1 MRPACRL
8 RHAFLLLI
16 CIPAVL
22 LQGCSRK
29 AVNGIS
35 LGEWIRELDE
45 RAGISEYRETAPYFM
60 NVPID
65 SPYYD
70 SVQAAVEWQVLEP
83 SSGFDPAA
91 LLTREWAAST
101 LINLSGREMKSDSN
115 LKIKDRS
122 ASAFPKQI
130 EAAVTT
136 GFMSVDEKNRF
147 RPKEVMDKEEA
158 LILLDQMVDYINHR
172 TFEDS
177 AEENTITFNE
187 AFEQVEAE
195 PILFD
200 EENQTAVFPA
210 SSGLKENSIALW
222 EDENGEQHGLTIDSA
237 EVSEDGETLEVK
249 GHETEFTELISD
261 MNAHSSF
268 DVDFTQAEIIDLID
282 GTVVQS
288 APPEVNVP
296 AGGVREIHAPL
307 LNIPHEFHG
316 YKINFRT
323 TRDSISCTVDKKTA
337 DGMKIHGSAV
347 LNSVKPS
354 YDVDISKLKIQD
366 AYFKVDF
373 TTVEQLSVKREKSA
387 AAEKKITNSLPA
399 NAFLSAVNSLYSKPE
414 KEITVPIASIR
425 IPIPGVPLTDIDI
438 RLNVKI
444 YASGK
449 AEVTFTQNHAVG
461 MEVKN
466 GVMRVIND
474 TGHSE
479 KTLFEGN
486 TGICA
491 SVGMGIGSS
500 AIRVADFD
508 VEGGAELKAGA
519 TIHLYDSDGGHQKV
533 DGGELPYDLLDDV
546 SAKFPD
552 VLVCADLSA
561 HPIVSLN
568 LNSSK
573 TLLGKMGFSRK
584 TSLLEK
590 GQGELLPSGHR
601 HMENGQW
608 VAKCTRKDREAKK
621 KTDLVESDQIRIAK
635 YSLIV
640 SPGEM
645 EVIPLTAIPKGYTV
659 SDLVFESENP
669 EIAGVSAGK
678 VSGNR
683 EGSTIIRIHTS
694 DQAYS
699 ISCNVTVRI
708 PEASKS

>member
-1 MRPACRL
+1 
-8 RHAFLLLI
+8 
-16 CIPAVL
+16 
-22 LQGCSRK
+22 
-29 AVNGIS
+29 
-35 LGEWIRELDE
+35 
-45 RAGISEYRETAPYFM
+45 M
-60 NVPID
+60 NVPIG

-70 SVQAAVEWQVLEP
+70 SVQAAVEWHVLEP

-101 LINLSGREMKSDSN
+101 LINLSGRKMESDSN
-115 LKIKDRS
+115 QKIRDRS

-136 GFMSVDEKNRF
+136 GFMNADEKNRF
-147 RPKEVMDKEEA
+147 RPKEVMEKEEA
-158 LILLDQMVDYINHR
+158 LHLLDQMVDYINNR
-172 TFEDS
+172 TFQDS
-177 AEENTITFNE
+177 EEENSVTFNE

-200 EENQTAVFPA
+200 EVNQTAVFPA
-210 SSGLKENSIALW
+210 SSGMKENSIALW
-222 EDENGEQHGLTIDSA
+222 EDDTGEHHALTAESA
-237 EVSEDGETLEVK
+237 DVSEDGETIEVR

-268 DVDFTQAEIIDLID
+268 EVDFTQAEIIDLID
-282 GTVVQS
+282 GTVVQT
-288 APPEVNVP
+288 APPSVQMP

-307 LNIPHEFHG
+307 LNIPHEFNG

-323 TRDSISCTVDKKTA
+323 TRDSISCTVDKKTG
-337 DGMKIHGSAV
+337 DGLKIHGSAV

-354 YDVDISKLKIQD
+354 YDVDISKLKIRD

-373 TTVEQLSVKREKSA
+373 TTIEQLSVKREKSA
-387 AAEKKITNSLPA
+387 AAEKKITDALPS

-449 AEVTFTQNHAVG
+449 AEVAFTQNHAVG
-461 MEVKN
+461 MEVRD

-486 TGICA
+486 TGITA
-491 SVGMGIGSS
+491 DVGMGVGSG
-500 AIRVADFD
+500 AVRVADID

-519 TIHLYDSDGGHQKV
+519 TIHLYDDHGGHLKV

-561 HPIVSLN
+561 HPVLSMN
-568 LNSSK
+568 LNTSK
-573 TLLGKMGFSRK
+573 TLLGKMGFTKK
-584 TSLLEK
+584 TSLLKK
-590 GQGELLPSGHR
+590 GQGELIPNGYR

-608 VAKCTRKDREAKK
+608 VAECTRKNREAKK
-621 KTDLVESDQIRIAK
+621 KINLVESDQIRIAK

-645 EVIPLTAIPKGYTV
+645 ELIPLTAIPKGYSV
-659 SDLVFESENP
+659 SDLIFESENP

-699 ISCNVTVRI
+699 VSCNVMVRI